1 MMLVERAWHPDYD
14 DDHLSLF
21 TQRLS
26 DFHTKQHFASGIDI
40 NRDVVWAKMTD
51 QQAFIFLL
59 QYPEYTPLFRPV

>member
-14 DDHLSLF
+14 DDHLSQF

-26 DFHTKQHFASGIDI
+26 DFHAKQHFASGIDI

-59 QYPEYTPLFRPV
+59 QYPEYTAHFRPV